1 MRITTIT
8 LENFKGIREPVS
20 VQLKPITLLF
30 GPNSAGKSSIFQ
42 ALHYL
47 RELLERN
54 NTDAD
59 RSIAADESFD
69 LGGFRNL
76 VHNHDLARRI
86 RLKAAIDLAGEELP
100 TYQQRSITRTD
111 AELPGRFDSDLTEWD
126 INQHVDIASVSVEL
140 EIAWS
145 SQLGKPYIASY
156 ATGFNG
162 TPFASV
168 VSSEDGKRVRIAEL
182 NLSHPALAAAE
193 YGRLDADSW
202 NFLEEIYHNVVSET
216 IVGSGSDL
224 NLYIEASSVLPNWG
238 EALRL
243 APLCLVPPPEDG
255 PYNSLVGELE
265 GYLSQLIV
273 GPGELLLKL
282 LRGSRYIGPIRKTP
296 PRNYTSLRSVDET
309 RWSSGLAAWDLLYR
323 SPKSFVEQVSSWLS
337 REDRLNS
344 GYSLRMYRYK
354 KLDMDGPLYRALVS
368 ASLLEEEDIAL
379 NISHL
384 PEEQQLILFDEK
396 RQLEV
401 LPQDIGIG
409 ISQMLPVAVGALDKA
424 TSVLLVEQPELHVH
438 PGLQVN
444 IGDLFIH
451 QIQDETKL
459 FIVETHSEHLLLRL
473 LRRIRETS
481 EDELPPEAA
490 PLQPEQLSV
499 NYIEPSEEG
508 LKIRQLLVSPD
519 GDSLGAWPKGFFEE
533 RAGELL

>member
-1 MRITTIT
+1 MRITNITI
-8 LENFKGIREPVS
+8 ENFKGIREPVN

-42 ALHYL
+42 SLHYL

-54 NTDAD
+54 NADAD

-76 VHNHDLARRI
+76 VHNHDLNRRI
-86 RLKAAIDLAGEELP
+86 RLKVAADLAGEELP
-100 TYQQRSITRTD
+100 SYQQRSAVRVD
-111 AELPGRFDSDLTEWD
+111 DDLPGRNDSDLTEWD
-126 INQHVDIASVSVEL
+126 INQHIDIKNIWVEL
-140 EIAWS
+140 EVGWS
-145 SQLGKPYIASY
+145 SQLEKPFIASY

-162 TPFASV
+162 EHFATIT
-168 VSSEDGKRVRIAEL
+168 SSEDGKRVRIASL
-182 NLSHPALAAAE
+182 NLAHKTIDASE
-193 YGRLDADSW
+193 YGRLDDESW
-202 NFLEEIYHNVVSET
+202 NFLQSSYHNVINDV
-216 IVGSGSDL
+216 IVGSGNDL
-224 NLYIEASSVLPNWG
+224 NLYIESNTALPVWNT
-238 EALRL
+238 ALRL
-243 APLCLVPPPEDG
+243 APLCLAPPPEDG
-255 PYNSLVGELE
+255 PYTSLAGELE

-282 LRGSRYIGPIRKTP
+282 LKGSRYIGPIRKTP

-323 SPKSFVEQVSSWLS
+323 SPKPFVEQVSSWLS

-368 ASLLEEEDIAL
+368 SNLLEEDFARDI
-379 NISHL
+379 SQL
-384 PEEQQLILFDEK
+384 PDEQQLVLFDEK
-396 RQLEV
+396 RLLEV
-401 LPQDIGIG
+401 FPQDIGVG
-409 ISQMLPVAVGALDKA
+409 ISQMLPVAVGALDKG

-451 QIQDETKL
+451 QIQDEAKL
-459 FIVETHSEHLLLRL
+459 FMVETHSEHLLLRL

-481 EDELPPEAA
+481 DDGLPPEVA

-508 LKIRQLLVSPD
+508 LRIRQLLVSPD

-533 RAGELL
+533 RAGELF